1 MRLILF
7 LLLTSTLHAQILP
20 GTEPLTP
27 EPDFSASMVA
37 GIDRLASRLITESK
51 TARKPARSG
60 LKAILGIVDARI
72 PFATMDLVGD
82 TQSPALLYET
92 AGAKIFRVRWPV
104 LEDVHGEGILI
115 QPKGPTLARVVYLPD
130 ADTPPEKLVDQ
141 LLANSDCEVVIPC
154 LISRDSDF
162 SGSDRLG
169 IHTNQTHREWIQ
181 RQAYTL
187 GRHIIGYEIQKT
199 LAVVDWFKAQPNQLP
214 VLVAGIGEGGLL
226 ALHAAALDERINAAY
241 VAGYFGPREDL
252 WQEPLYRNV
261 YGLLRD
267 FGDAEV
273 ASLIAPR
280 PLAIQHLGFPVVT
293 GPPKPKPGQRSV
305 AAPGSLVAP
314 LFDSVRLEIN
324 RALKIT
330 PGNWIYLC
338 TQNQGLREI
347 VTLLFPST
355 TATATLKVATNKDT
369 PLSLPIDPA
378 RQKRQLRELEQYTQ
392 HLIPV
397 AEAERATHFWK
408 NLPLHSPQ
416 AFHSQVELERARFWK
431 ESIGRLPDPD
441 LPMHP
446 RSRLVKETDKVFVYE
461 VTMDVWKDVF
471 TWGLLCV
478 PKGLTPGEQRPVVVC
493 QHGLEGLPADT
504 LEEDTSQRAWA
515 AYKAFALR
523 LAEDGFVTY
532 APHNPYRGGDTFRV
546 LQRKLNP
553 LGLTLFSVIAGQH
566 QRTLEWLQTLPFI
579 KREKIA
585 FYGLSYGGKSAMRL
599 PAILPGY
606 CMSICSGD
614 FNEWIRKCASTDM
627 PMSYLYVGEHEIWD
641 WNLARNFNYAEMAAL
656 IAPRPFMV
664 ERGHNDGVATDEWV
678 NYEFAKVRR
687 LYDKLGIGERA
698 LIEHFDGPHTIHG
711 EGTFSFLKRHLGPM

>member
-7 LLLTSTLHAQILP
+7 LLLTSTLHSQILP
-20 GTEPLTP
+20 GTERLTP

-51 TARKPARSG
+51 KGRKPARSG
-60 LKAILGIVDARI
+60 LKAILGIVDVRI

-82 TQSPALLYET
+82 MQSPALLYET
-92 AGAKIFRVRWPV
+92 DRARIFRVRWPV
-104 LEDVHGEGILI
+104 LENVHGEGILI
-115 QPKGPTLARVVYLPD
+115 QPKGPALARVVYLPD
-130 ADTPPEKLVDQ
+130 ADTPPEKLVDHI
-141 LLANSDCEVVIPC
+141 LASSDCEVVIPC
-154 LISRDSDF
+154 LINRDSDF

-187 GRHIIGYEIQKT
+187 GRHIIGYEIQKA

-280 PLAIQHLGFPVVT
+280 PLAIQHLGFPVVA
-293 GPPKPKPGQRSV
+293 GPPKPKLGQRSV
-305 AAPGSLVAP
+305 AAPGTLVAP
-314 LFDSVRLEIN
+314 TFDSVRIEVD
-324 RALKIT
+324 RARRIA
-330 PGNWIYLC
+330 PGDWIYLC
-338 TQNQGLREI
+338 NQNQGLREI

-355 TATATLKVATNKDT
+355 TATAILKVATNKDT
-369 PLSLPIDPA
+369 PLPIPVDPA

-397 AEAERATHFWK
+397 AEAERTTHFWK
-408 NLPLHSPQ
+408 NIPLHSPQ
-416 AFHSQVELERARFWK
+416 AFQSHVELERTRFWN

-441 LPMHP
+441 LPIHP
-446 RSRLVKETDKVFVYE
+446 RSRLVKETNKVFVYE
-461 VTMDVWKDVF
+461 VTMDVWTDVF

-478 PKGLTPGEQRPVVVC
+478 PKGLTPGEQRSVVVC

-504 LEEDTSQRAWA
+504 IEEDASQRSWG

-523 LAEDGFVTY
+523 LAEEGFVTY
-532 APHNPYRGGDTFRV
+532 APHNPYKGGDAFRV

-566 QRTLEWLQTLPFI
+566 QRTLEWLQTLSFVNP
-579 KREKIA
+579 EKIA

-614 FNEWIRKCASTDM
+614 FNEWIRKCVSTEM
-627 PMSYLYVGEHEIWD
+627 PMSYLYVAEYEIWD

-687 LYDKLGIGERA
+687 LYDKLGLGERA
-698 LIEHFDGPHTIHG
+698 LIEHFEGPHTIHG